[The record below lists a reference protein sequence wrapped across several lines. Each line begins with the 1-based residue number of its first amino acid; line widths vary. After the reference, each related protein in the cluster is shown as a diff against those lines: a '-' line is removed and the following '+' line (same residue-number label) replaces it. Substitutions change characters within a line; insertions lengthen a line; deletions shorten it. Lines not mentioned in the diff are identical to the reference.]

1 MLYLKNTKTIH
12 PMTNVFLLGGH
23 DLEMLTIKEILDDY
37 KVKYYDRNLSWDTAF
52 LREYSDVLDALS
64 TDAVTIYGIELK
76 DDGAVL
82 PKNYI
87 SIDHH
92 DKKEDGPS
100 SLEQVCELLGV
111 EMNRR
116 LQLIS
121 ANDKA
126 YIPGMVALKATVD
139 EISEIRQLDRQA
151 QGVNEQE
158 ELEAEKAI
166 KEAYYI
172 HGLLCIKAYSKH
184 FSPIIDRVYR
194 KSLRTLVYTDN
205 EFAYYGWGRS
215 IILEKLKEQFPA
227 IDFYHGGG
235 GNGYFGAGLLGCVKE
250 IINTII
256 TMDTIYS
263 EHIFMFPF
271 ICDFSTCHNDVLSSF
286 QKMHF
291 SKEGYWERVLLTQ
304 EDDKKPD
311 VYNEKNYFYPV
322 AHDVIYDMGSKSHI
336 RHFERIEPKM
346 ETKEVSFVIKVA
358 NDVSY
363 TLRINKIH
371 LNLYSTGVG
380 VLSVFA
386 ENHDY
391 PEKQQVLEINQFGRR
406 LFPPYRA
413 DVKLH
418 RQTPLSLGISG
429 LELSKSMKDGGRDY
443 VADYTNDDALWIP
456 NTPAPF
462 VVELI
467 QQASKDIH
475 NIQPIHDDRMFV
487 MSWYK
492 FGDHEFKSEEGFNTL
507 ISEQDSFL
515 YQYIFIDH
523 NGPSCVNL
531 QMRKRILEESI
542 YARWQGQGTLYG
554 VSRYSFV
561 MLTTPGCPEFLL
573 RYFETEYERM
583 AEMVLV
589 QRASILRFSNL
600 IKKALDAKGLGF
612 NSYYQQYIS
621 FLNRFRLPEI
631 SAQDQALEL
640 YELLCQKIRIK
651 ENADDLDR
659 QFNEL
664 QEFLELKSQRGLNQL
679 AAWAVP
685 ASVTTAFFTFFFH
698 DSFDNGTLPILPE
711 HSGMIWLLVTIVATV
726 IVIFVIRR
734 RNQ

>member
-1 MLYLKNTKTIH
+1 MKTI
-12 PMTNVFLLGGH
+12 FFLGGH
-23 DLEMLTIKEILDDY
+23 DLEMLAIKEVLTVYNQEFLDKELEWDNAMLN
-37 KVKYYDRNLSWDTAF
+37 KYEKELK
-52 LREYSDVLDALS
+52 EYSEMGYR
-64 TDAVTIYGIELK
+64 IYGVELR
-76 DDGAVL
+76 DAGQNL
-82 PKNYI
+82 PDNYI
-87 SIDHH
+87 AIDHH
-92 DKKEDGPS
+92 NQNEDFPS
-100 SLEQVCELLGV
+100 SLEQVCELLGK
-111 EMNRR
+111 EMDRR

-126 YIPGMVALKATVD
+126 YIPGMIALGATSE
-139 EISEIRQLDRQA
+139 EISQIRQLDRQA
-151 QGVNEQE
+151 QGVSEQE

-166 KEAYYI
+166 ENANNVR
-172 HGLLCIKAYSKH
+172 GLLCIKSRNKR
-184 FSPIIDRVYR
+184 FSPIIDKVFG
-194 KSLRTLVYTDN
+194 KSDRTLVFTDS
-205 EFAYYGWGRS
+205 EFTYYGQGRNVV
-215 IILEKLKEQFPA
+215 LKKLKVQFPDN
-227 IDFYHGGG
+227 DFYYGGG
-235 GNGYFGAGLLGCVKE
+235 ENGYLGTGLLGDVKE

-256 TMDTIYS
+256 TMDMIYS

-271 ICDFSTCHNDVLSSF
+271 TCDFSTCHNDVLSSF
-286 QKMHF
+286 KKMHF

-304 EDDKKPD
+304 EDDNKPD
-311 VYNEKNYFYPV
+311 IYNEKNYFYPF
-322 AHDVIYDMGSKSHI
+322 AHDVIYDMGNKSHI

-346 ETKEVSFVIKVA
+346 QTKEVSFVIKVA
-358 NDVSY
+358 KDVSY

-386 ENHDY
+386 ENHVY

-413 DVKLH
+413 DVKHH

-507 ISEQDSFL
+507 ISEKDSFL
-515 YQYIFIDH
+515 YKYIFIDYDS
-523 NGPSCVNL
+523 PSCDNL
-531 QMRKRILEESI
+531 QMRKHILEESV

-554 VSRYSFV
+554 ISRYSFV
-561 MLTTPGCPEFLL
+561 MLTTPSCPEFLL

-600 IKKALDAKGLGF
+600 IKKALDAKGHGF

-631 SAQDQALEL
+631 SAQDQAVEL

-664 QEFLELKSQRGLNQL
+664 QEFLELKSQRGLNKL

-698 DSFDNGTLPILPE
+698 DCYDNGTLPILPE